1 MSEKITV
8 GISMCLLGENVRYD
22 GGHKLDRFLRDTLG
36 QYVEWVPVCPE
47 VECGLSIPREAMHL
61 EGDPDNPRL
70 VTLRTKID
78 HTARMREWAAKRL
91 EELAGKGLIG
101 FVFKSD
107 SPSSG
112 MKAVKVYNENGLNPR
127 KNGVGIF
134 AREFMKRFPHLP
146 VEEEGRLHDPGLREN
161 FIERLFVFKRWQ
173 DFLAKPSRGG
183 LVDFHTDHKLL
194 IMAHGAKTL
203 TELGRLVASAKGA
216 PPAQLYA
223 SYLTVLMRGLEQ
235 LSTVKKNTN
244 VLQHIAGYFK
254 KTLSADERAELKEV
268 VDEYHSG
275 YVPLVVP
282 VVLLRHYV
290 RKYNEPYLKRQYYLH
305 PHPVELMLRNH
316 V

>member
-1 MSEKITV
+1 MSERIPV
-8 GISMCLLGENVRYD
+8 GISRCLLGDNVRYD

-61 EGDPDNPRL
+61 EGDPENPRL
-70 VTLRTKID
+70 VTIRTKTD
-78 HTARMREWAAKRL
+78 HTARMKEWAAKRL

-112 MKAVKVYNENGLNPR
+112 MKAVKVYNENGQNPR
-127 KNGVGIF
+127 KTGVGIF

-183 LVDFHTDHKLL
+183 LIDFHTDHKLL
-194 IMAHGAKTL
+194 VMAHSPKTL
-203 TELGRLVASAKGA
+203 TELGRLVAAAKGT
-216 PPAQLYA
+216 PPAQLYQ
-223 SYLTVLMRGLEQ
+223 SYLTVLMQGLEQ
-235 LSTVKKNTN
+235 LATVKKNTN

-268 VDEYHSG
+268 IDHYHDG

-282 VVLLRHYV
+282 IVLLQHYV
-290 RKYNEPYLKRQYYLH
+290 RKYDEPYLKRQYYLN

>member
-1 MSEKITV
+1 MDGKIRV
-8 GISMCLLGENVRYD
+8 GISTCLLGENVRYD

-47 VECGLSIPREAMHL
+47 VECGLPIPREAMHL

-70 VTLRTKID
+70 VTLRTKVD
-78 HTARMREWAAKRL
+78 HTGRMKEWAAKRL
-91 EELAGKGLIG
+91 KGLAGEGLVG

-112 MKAVKVYNENGLNPR
+112 WKAVKVYNENGLNPR
-127 KNGVGIF
+127 KAGVGIF
-134 AREFMKRFPHLP
+134 AREFTRAFPLLP

-173 DFLAKPSRGG
+173 DLMKKPTRGG

-194 IMAHGAKTL
+194 LMAHGPKLL
-203 TELGRLVASAKGA
+203 TELGRIVAAAKGT
-216 PPAQLYA
+216 PPGTLYEA
-223 SYLTVLMRGLEQ
+223 YLARLMSGLEQ
-235 LSTVKKNTN
+235 LATVKKNTN
-244 VLQHIAGYFK
+244 ALEHIAGYFK
-254 KTLSADERAELKEV
+254 KTLSADERAEIKEV
-268 VDEYHSG
+268 IGEYHRG

-282 VVLLRHYV
+282 VTLLKHYV
-290 RKYNEPYLKRQYYLH
+290 RKYDEPYLRRQYYLN
-305 PHPVELMLRNH
+305 PHPAELMLRNH